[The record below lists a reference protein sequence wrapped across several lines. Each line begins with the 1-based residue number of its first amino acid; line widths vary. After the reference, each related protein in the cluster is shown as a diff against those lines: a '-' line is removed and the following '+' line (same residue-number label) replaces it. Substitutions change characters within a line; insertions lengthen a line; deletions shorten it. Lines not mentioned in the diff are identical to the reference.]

1 MIRFW
6 PPCRTT
12 RSLVQH
18 AAGEETARM
27 PVLFLHIYS
36 GWFAAIVVPMERFNK
51 ATWCLVA
58 MYCALSAHG
67 HLMCARYLLTVWT
80 RGICI
85 SNFKCPA
92 RAIDVALISTL
103 ISFFFFVLFCDINH
117 ELHGLYSEILR
128 PGSRSPRRLFE
139 SAETPHCKPSGK
151 NAAMTQKYYA
161 IANPLMHGNFS
172 SPFPPASD
180 TLWHLQFLVLSLR
193 SLCRRS
199 GAQ

>member
-1 MIRFW
+1 MCPISINRLDSGNLYLELQVSREGYR
-6 PPCRTT
+6 CCAY
-12 RSLVQH
+12 QH
-18 AAGEETARM
+18 
-27 PVLFLHIYS
+27 S
-36 GWFAAIVVPMERFNK
+36 
-51 ATWCLVA
+51 
-58 MYCALSAHG
+58 
-67 HLMCARYLLTVWT
+67 HL
-80 RGICI
+80 I
-85 SNFKCPA
+85 
-92 RAIDVALISTL
+92 
-103 ISFFFFVLFCDINH
+103 FFFVLFCDINH

>member
-1 MIRFW
+1 MRSCIIHLSCLIRFW

-103 ISFFFFVLFCDINH
+103 ISFFFFLFC
-117 ELHGLYSEILR
+117 
-128 PGSRSPRRLFE
+128 
-139 SAETPHCKPSGK
+139 SAIST
-151 NAAMTQKYYA
+151 M
-161 IANPLMHGNFS
+161 S
-172 SPFPPASD
+172 S
-180 TLWHLQFLVLSLR
+180 TG
-193 SLCRRS
+193 CTRRS
-199 GAQ
+199 SAPDLVHPVGSLKVRRPRTANRPAKTPQ